1 MLLLL
6 LLLLLMVMKMT
17 LLMVLMMQVLIA
29 RECKECSFLKVLC
42 LQGYTPPPHDDIL
55 QLLHICSQI
64 RTLQK
69 AVLFPETY
77 AFPGNVEEEREA
89 NKYHTLR
96 FSYRY
101 LDLRGR
107 PDIMLE

>member
-1 MLLLL
+1 MLLL

>member
-1 MLLLL
+1 MPK
-6 LLLLLMVMKMT
+6 MTMT
-17 LLMVLMMQVLIA
+17 LLLMMQVLIA

-42 LQGYTPPPHDDIL
+42 LQGYTPAPPDDIL

-77 AFPGNVEEEREA
+77 AFPGNVEAEREA

-101 LDLRGR
+101 LDMRGR
-107 PDIMLE
+107 LDIVLE

>member
-1 MLLLL
+1 
-6 LLLLLMVMKMT
+6 MV
-17 LLMVLMMQVLIA
+17 QVLIA

-55 QLLHICSQI
+55 QLLYICSQI

-77 AFPGNVEEEREA
+77 AFPGNVEAEREA

-96 FSYRY
+96 FSCRY
-101 LDLRGR
+101 LELRGR